1 MGMRVNGASD
11 ASARTDLEALP
22 GMLDHVDELLADG
35 VIGGAEPNAAD
46 LQIATSVRLMLNF
59 ADLAPAIEGRPAADH
74 ARRLVARY
82 PGHVPPIFPAGWL
95 GLLRPR

>member
-1 MGMRVNGASD
+1 
-11 ASARTDLEALP
+11 
-22 GMLDHVDELLADG
+22 
-35 VIGGAEPNAAD
+35 
-46 LQIATSVRLMLNF
+46 MLNF